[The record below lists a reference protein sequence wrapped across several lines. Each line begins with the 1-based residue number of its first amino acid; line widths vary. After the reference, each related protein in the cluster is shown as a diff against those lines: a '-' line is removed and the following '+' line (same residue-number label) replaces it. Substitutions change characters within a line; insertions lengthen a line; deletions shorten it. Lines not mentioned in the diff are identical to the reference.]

1 MKLVILAGG
10 IGTRITEESKLKPKP
25 MIDIGGKPI
34 LWHIMKIYSSYGIN
48 EFIICCGYKGE
59 QIKRYFADYYLNNSD
74 IEFDLQNN
82 KYKTI
87 KKNNETW
94 KVTTIDT
101 GQKSMTGGRLARI
114 KKYLKPNETFF
125 MTYGDGLG
133 SVNIKKLLSFH
144 KKYKKLATMTIVRP
158 PARFGIVKQKKN
170 LVTNFVE
177 KPAGDGSWINGGFF
191 VCEPEIIDFINN
203 DSVVFEKFPMEEIAK
218 LGKMGTHKHYG
229 FWKPMDTLRD
239 KQQLQKMWE
248 TDKAPWKVW
257 NK

>member
-191 VCEPEIIDFINN
+191 VL
-203 DSVVFEKFPMEEIAK
+203 EKKALDLVNKDKDIWERKPLETLAK
-218 LGKMGTHKHYG
+218 KNQLLAFRHDG
-229 FWKPMDTLRD
+229 FWKAMDTLRD
-239 KQQLQKMWE
+239 KIVLDDLWNKK
-248 TDKAPWKVW
+248 KAPWKVW
-257 NK
+257 